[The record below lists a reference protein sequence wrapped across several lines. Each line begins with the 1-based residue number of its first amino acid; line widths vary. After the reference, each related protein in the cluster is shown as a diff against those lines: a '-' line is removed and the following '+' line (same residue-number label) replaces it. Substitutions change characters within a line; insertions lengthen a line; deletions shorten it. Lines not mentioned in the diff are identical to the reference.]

1 MRVRAC
7 VRACVRA
14 FEQAQSRHIEGVG
27 MPIVPAALERQ
38 QLDQAN
44 VKSSS
49 NASFPPEPAAD
60 QRRAERSPQLA
71 ADAYMSAG
79 SQRNLAEMLA
89 KQQEQQRMQMSEPQK
104 QLPVPPLSLLVS
116 FSPPS
121 LPSFTISL
129 CPLSCPHRFL
139 PFPSP
144 SSSSLAPAHFRSLS
158 AILTAFPDP
167 SKILTLGS
175 CAVGRVAQLH
185 GGPGVACP
193 ISHGFGGRLQVS
205 APSADHDAV
214 AEGVFQVICRG
225 GGTTGLQKEVTPR
238 ESERAGER
246 ERAVAQGDFPVY

>member
-49 NASFPPEPAAD
+49 SASFPPEPAAD

-116 FSPPS
+116 FSPTP
-121 LPSFTISL
+121 FTTA
-129 CPLSCPHRFL
+129 PPQPPHHHRHPITTTTSTATPPPPAPPPPPHPR
-139 PFPSP
+139 PFTWGVWSAQTRSSP
-144 SSSSLAPAHFRSLS
+144 P
-158 AILTAFPDP
+158 
-167 SKILTLGS
+167 
-175 CAVGRVAQLH
+175 
-185 GGPGVACP
+185 
-193 ISHGFGGRLQVS
+193 
-205 APSADHDAV
+205 
-214 AEGVFQVICRG
+214 CRY
-225 GGTTGLQKEVTPR
+225 R
-238 ESERAGER
+238 
-246 ERAVAQGDFPVY
+246 